1 MIFFGGARGMWKFLG
16 EGANLHH
23 SGNNAGSLTYWPTRE
38 VLKIDFKQS
47 KLWNENELWF
57 PHSMMVRTY

>member
-16 EGANLHH
+16 EGSHLRH
-23 SGNNAGSLTYWPTRE
+23 SGNNAGSLTYWPIRE

-47 KLWNENELWF
+47 KL
-57 PHSMMVRTY
+57 